1 LISEKSGIP
10 QGRRF
15 SLFWEPAM
23 SKLLAKKDKKEPA
36 GSVAMRL
43 QARVA
48 EAAYLL
54 WEKRGSGPGDEV
66 DDWLQAELTLED
78 ES

>member
-1 LISEKSGIP
+1 ML
-10 QGRRF
+10 
-15 SLFWEPAM
+15 
-23 SKLLAKKDKKEPA
+23 KLLAAKDKKGQESSA
-36 GSVAMRL
+36 ATRL

-48 EAAYLL
+48 EAAYLR
-54 WEKRGSGPGDEV
+54 WEKRGFGPGDEV